1 MVETK
6 HCTNHPGVETNLACS
21 RCGEPICTS
30 CMVHAPVGVRC
41 PKCAQVKP
49 LPTFEVKG
57 THLLRAVGAGVA
69 SGVAGGV
76 IFGIFSPIL
85 LSFPLLTLAAMAGL
99 GHLTGEA
106 ISASVNRK
114 MGRTLKY
121 VAAGSV
127 VVAFVVTLAFG
138 YPSIWLLMGLGFG
151 IYMAVNRF

>member
-6 HCTNHPGVETNLACS
+6 RCINHPDAQTNLTCS
-21 RCGEPICTS
+21 KCGDPICTR

-49 LPTFEVKG
+49 LPTFEV
-57 THLLRAVGAGVA
+57 TRVLLLRAIGVGAV

-76 IFGIFSPIL
+76 IFGLFSPIL
-85 LSFPLLTLAAMAGL
+85 LSFPLLSLAAMAGL
-99 GHLTGEA
+99 GHLIEEA

-114 MGRTLKY
+114 RGRALKY

-127 VVAFVVTLAFG
+127 VIAFVVILPFVFTTV
-138 YPSIWLLMGLGFG
+138 WLLMGLGIG
-151 IYMAVNRF
+151 VYMAVNRF